1 MSSPGSDVLTIE
13 LPSRL
18 ASDLAAA
25 WVILACALAVEA
37 VVARYPGG
45 SAGIGITAGILLA
58 AWHLWLGR
66 RSASIRTATLDQQ
79 GNWQLGMA
87 DGRRVAAVL
96 LPGSRVLGR
105 TVLLRLSGGR
115 STRSAWL
122 TAWDLPARDLQRLAV
137 RLMAPGPASGTG
149 HPRGAAADR

>member
-18 ASDLAAA
+18 ASDRAAA
-25 WVILACALAVEA
+25 CVIVACALAVEA

-45 SAGIGITAGILLA
+45 SAGVGITAGILLA
-58 AWHLWLGR
+58 VWHSWLGR
-66 RSASIRTATLDQQ
+66 KSTSIRTATLDQQ
-79 GNWQLGMA
+79 GDWQLGMA

-115 STRSAWL
+115 LTRSAWL
-122 TAWDLPARDLQRLAV
+122 TAWDLPARELQRLTV
-137 RLMAPGPASGTG
+137 RLMAPRPASGAG
-149 HPRGAAADR
+149 HRRGAAADR